1 MQDTIEEVND
11 LYLDNENNQQDEK
24 PLSVGELST
33 QIDQLLRSRIGRVE
47 VIGQINGPKLSKHWY
62 FSLVDED
69 AKIDC
74 AMWSSKT
81 ASVTRTGWQ
90 PKQGDVV
97 HAKGSIGHYGKFGKT
112 QLYVDSLKLFQDEK
126 GKLQREFEV
135 LVKQL
140 RGKGYFAVE
149 HKLQLPE
156 FPRKIAVVTSATSAA
171 VQDVI
176 ATAKKRCPSVELLIV
191 NVPVQGDGSAP
202 AVAKAIKRIDGI
214 ADRDGI
220 DAIIVTRGGGAMEDL
235 WAFNDSTVADATF
248 NASVPIV
255 AAIGHESDTTIIELV
270 ADVRAST
277 PTQAVMT
284 LIPDGEELLHMIY
297 QLDAR
302 MRQSMKQFLKQ
313 QTITIASKGDTL
325 LQQTRAWIMECKQRV
340 LGQSERLTASRPH
353 ARFQERQKRLL
364 QLESRLQGGIVNV
377 LQRKQVKLTSTSS
390 RLEASSPAAVLK
402 RGFSLTEDGNGNV
415 IRSIKHVQK
424 DVTIKTV
431 VADGSI
437 ESKVECTYEQ

>member
-11 LYLDNENNQQDEK
+11 LFLDNENNQQDEK

-33 QIDQLLRSRIGRVE
+33 QIDQLLQSRIGRVE

-74 AMWSSKT
+74 AMWSSKA

-126 GKLQREFEV
+126 GKLQKEFEA

-140 RGKGYFAVE
+140 RGKGYFADE

-176 ATAKKRCPSVELLIV
+176 ATAKQRCPSVEILIV
-191 NVPVQGDGSAP
+191 NVPVQGDASAP
-202 AVAKAIKRIDGI
+202 AVAKAITKIDEIGE
-214 ADRDGI
+214 REGI
-220 DAIIVTRGGGAMEDL
+220 DAMIVTRGGGAMEDL
-235 WAFNDSTVADATF
+235 WAFNDATVAEATF
-248 NASVPIV
+248 KASVPIV

-277 PTQAVMT
+277 PTQAVMA
-284 LIPDGEELLHMIY
+284 LIPDGEELLHMIH
-297 QLDAR
+297 QIDAR
-302 MRQSMKQFLKQ
+302 MRQSMKQFLKH
-313 QTITIASKGDTL
+313 QTITIASKGDIL
-325 LQQTRAWIMECKQRV
+325 LQHMRAWIMECKQRL
-340 LGQSERLTASRPH
+340 LGQSERLAVSRPH
-353 ARFQERQKRLL
+353 ARFQARQKRLL
-364 QLESRLQGGIVNV
+364 QLESRLKGSIVNV
-377 LQRKQVKLTSTSS
+377 LQRKQMKLTSASS
-390 RLEASSPAAVLK
+390 RLEASSPTAVLK
-402 RGFSLTEDGNGNV
+402 RGYSLTEDGDGNI

-424 DVTIKTV
+424 DATIKTV

-437 ESKVECTYEQ
+437 ESKVECAHE

>member
-11 LYLDNENNQQDEK
+11 LFLDIEKKQQDEK
-24 PLSVGELST
+24 PLSVGELSA
-33 QIDQLLRSRIGRVE
+33 QIDSLLQSRIGRVE
-47 VIGQINGPKLSKHWY
+47 VVGQINGPKLGKHWY
-62 FSLVDED
+62 FSLVDEE

-97 HAKGSIGHYGKFGKT
+97 HAKGTIGHYGKFGKT

-126 GKLQREFEV
+126 GKLQREFEA
-135 LVKQL
+135 LVKTL

-149 HKLQLPE
+149 HKLQLPA

-176 ATAKKRCPSVELLIV
+176 ATSKQRCPSVELLIV
-191 NVPVQGDGSAP
+191 NVPVQGDASAP
-202 AVAKAIKRIDGI
+202 AVAKAINKIDGI
-214 ADRDGI
+214 ANRDGI

-235 WAFNDSTVADATF
+235 WAFNDAGVAEATF

-270 ADVRAST
+270 ADLRAST
-277 PTQAVMT
+277 PTQAVMA
-284 LIPDGEELLHMIY
+284 LVPDREELLHMIH
-297 QLDAR
+297 QLDVR
-302 MRQSMKQFLKQ
+302 MKQSMKQFVRHQSISVNAKR
-313 QTITIASKGDTL
+313 TGL
-325 LQQTRAWIMECKQRV
+325 LQNIRAWMMECKQRV
-340 LGQSERLTASRPH
+340 LTQSERLTASRPH
-353 ARFQERQKRLL
+353 ARYQVRQKRLMEL
-364 QLESRLQGGIVNV
+364 DSRLQRGMATII
-377 LQRKQVKLTSTSS
+377 QRKQVMLTSASS
-390 RLEASSPAAVLK
+390 RLEASSPTAVLK
-402 RGFSLTEDGNGNV
+402 RGFSLTEDGDGNT
-415 IRSIKHVQK
+415 IRSVKHVKK
-424 DVTIKTV
+424 DATIKTV

-437 ESKVECTYEQ
+437 ESKVECTHE